1 MPTIPTE
8 MDDSPRQV
16 SAQAIAFFSAIG
28 RDGPL
33 AFRAIMDD
41 KARKGM
47 GVEQMTAPFDQ
58 AMQKL
63 RRWNDAGYGI
73 FVQVNASDGQGVTAA
88 NITAA
93 TCFFADFGGTPLE
106 NVDRLGIAPHVIVE
120 TSPGK
125 RHYYWRVIGITL
137 DQFTVV
143 QKRLIALFGS
153 DKSIHDLPRIMR
165 LPGFLHQKNP
175 DAPTLVTCTVT
186 EGLAPY
192 SISEFMMALTEAEKA
207 HGTGASD
214 GRSRADTIAAL
225 AQPKPGKAELA
236 GAEAALRHLIGKDG
250 LAIDDYSDW
259 SRLGIALKNSYG
271 DDGFALFLKLSSEDD
286 SFNGEDNVRKHWD
299 GVKTNRPAGQRLTI
313 ATYIAKAKEAGWVD
327 AAEQSAGGGGGGK
340 VKPDAASIIL
350 DQAAAA
356 GDEIFLSPDGK
367 AYVRVEQTQA
377 GGKSRHVTLP
387 LDSSEYRGILSLRYH
402 EQQIVKTAPKDQ
414 VSAAVGILHARAR
427 QADVRHP
434 VHLRVAHH
442 DGRVYVNLDP
452 QRSVVAEIDPSG
464 WRIMDKE
471 PPVHFVVG
479 SRGPLPMPV
488 AGGTLDTFGKHFNV
502 SADDL
507 NRVIG
512 FLLSMFNAEGAY
524 PILLI
529 EGVAGSA
536 KSNLGDKAL
545 ALVDPPI
552 GDRQAARFSMAE
564 EERNLH
570 IQASRCSMLYLD
582 NISAFNAEVSDQL
595 CRLASGAASSHRVL
609 YSSAEEQ
616 LFFVRRPCIVS
627 CIATPSNRG
636 DLLSRSLRITATTL
650 AKRRTEAAVWRDF
663 DADAGKMVGF
673 LLDCVSAGLRN
684 GVAVAARVEAG
695 ELALPRLA
703 DFAAWVEA
711 AGEPMGLE
719 AGGFAALL
727 NAEQERMQRKAVDGH
742 PLIEALGAY
751 FQNPGATIVDRTARD
766 LRDMLGARVRFDSL
780 PPVNQFSTMFRR
792 LADGLRTSGFD
803 VTEAFDKKRKVATFS
818 IVTNDAFDPET
829 LAGDSIARGSAN
841 TGGTPDDEPTPF

>member
-1 MPTIPTE
+1 MPTSNPE
-8 MDDSPRQV
+8 MNDTPRQV
-16 SAQAIAFFSAIG
+16 SAHTTSFLSAIG

-33 AFRAIMDD
+33 SFRAIMDD

-47 GVEQMTAPFDQ
+47 CVEQKTAPFDQ

-63 RRWNDAGYGI
+63 RCWNEAGYGI

-93 TCFFADFGGTPLE
+93 TCFFADFDGTPLE

-137 DQFTVV
+137 EQFTAV
-143 QKRLIALFGS
+143 QKRLIALFES

-192 SISEFMMALTEAEKA
+192 PIDQFLAALEAAEKA
-207 HGTGASD
+207 HCVVTSERKTTAEKV
-214 GRSRADTIAAL
+214 AAL
-225 AQPKPGKAELA
+225 AQPKPAKAELVR
-236 GAEAALRHLIGKDG
+236 AEAMVRHIMEKGAFD
-250 LAIDDYSDW
+250 IDDRHDW
-259 SRLGIALKNSYG
+259 FGLLTAFKNSFG
-271 DDGFALFLKLSSEDD
+271 EDGFALFVALSAVGKKFKGEEDCRKQWDSLKTD
-286 SFNGEDNVRKHWD
+286 
-299 GVKTNRPAGQRLTI
+299 RPKDQKLTI
-313 ATYIAKAKEAGWVD
+313 ATYFAKAKDAGWVD
-327 AAEQSAGGGGGGK
+327 ASERAEGGGKGGGGK
-340 VKPDAASIIL
+340 AKPDAASIIL

-356 GDEIFLSPDGK
+356 GDEVFLAPDGK
-367 AYVRVEQTQA
+367 AYVRVELVQA
-377 GGKSRHVTLP
+377 GKPRHVTLA
-387 LDSSEYRGILSLRYH
+387 LGGDDYRGILVLRYH

-434 VHLRVAHH
+434 VYLRVAHH
-442 DGRVYVNLDP
+442 DGRVYVNFDP
-452 QRSVVAEIDPSG
+452 DKGVVVEIDAAG
-464 WRIMDKE
+464 WRVMDKE
-471 PPVHFVVG
+471 PPVHFVAG
-479 SRGPLPMPV
+479 SRGPLPMPRQ
-488 AGGTLDTFGKHFNV
+488 GGSMETFAKHFNV
-502 SADDL
+502 GPDDL
-507 NRVIG
+507 KRVIG
-512 FLLSMFNAEGAY
+512 FMLSMFNDEGAY

-536 KSNLGDKAL
+536 KSNLGDKTL
-545 ALVDPPI
+545 ALVDPPV

-582 NISAFNAEVSDQL
+582 NISVFSAEVADQL
-595 CRLASGAASSHRVL
+595 CRLCSGAASSHRVL
-609 YSSAEEQ
+609 HSNDAEQ

-636 DLLSRSLRITATTL
+636 DLLSRSLRITATPL
-650 AKRRTEAAVWRDF
+650 EKRLTEAAVWRAF
-663 DADAGKMVGF
+663 DADAGQMVGF

-684 GVAVAARVEAG
+684 RAAVAGHVESG
-695 ELALPRLA
+695 GLALPRLA

-711 AGEPMGLE
+711 AGEPMGLAPGE
-719 AGGFAALL
+719 FAALL
-727 NAEQERMQRKAVDGH
+727 NEEQESMQRKAVDGH
-742 PLIEALGAY
+742 PLIDALCAY
-751 FQNPGATIVDRTARD
+751 FQNPEAAIEGRTARD
-766 LRDMLGARVRFDSL
+766 LRDMLSPYDRTNSL
-780 PPVNQFSTMFRR
+780 PAVNQFSPMFRR
-792 LADGLRTSGFD
+792 LAEGLRASGFE
-803 VTEAFDKKRKVATFS
+803 VTEGRDGKRKVTTFT
-818 IVTNDAFDPET
+818 IVTNDAFERGADSGSPAGKIQPTNDDDP
-829 LAGDSIARGSAN
+829 L
-841 TGGTPDDEPTPF
+841 PF

>member
-1 MPTIPTE
+1 

-28 RDGPL
+28 RNGPL
-33 AFRAIMDD
+33 SFRVIMDD
-41 KARKGM
+41 KSRKGM

-93 TCFFADFGGTPLE
+93 TCFFADFDGTPLE
-106 NVDRLGIAPHVIVE
+106 NVHRLGIAPHVIVE

-137 DQFTVV
+137 NQFTAV

-175 DAPTLVTCTVT
+175 DAPTLVTCTVM

-192 SISEFMMALTEAEKA
+192 SISEFMMALSEAEIA
-207 HGTGASD
+207 HGTGASE
-214 GRSRADTIAAL
+214 GRSKADTIAAL
-225 AQPKPGKAELA
+225 AQPKAGKAELA
-236 GAEAALRHLIGKDG
+236 RAEAALRHLIDKDA
-250 LAIDDYSDW
+250 LAIGDYSDW

-271 DDGFALFLKLSSEDD
+271 EDGFALFLQVSSEDA
-286 SFNGEDNVRKHWD
+286 SFNGEDDVRKHWD
-299 GVKTNRPAGQRLTI
+299 GVKTNRPKDQQLTI
-313 ATYIAKAKEAGWVD
+313 ATYFAKAKDAGWID
-327 AAEQSAGGGGGGK
+327 AAEQAAISGAGGGK

-356 GDEIFLSPDGK
+356 GDEVFLSPDGK
-367 AYVRVEQTQA
+367 AYVQIAQEQA
-377 GGKSRHVTLP
+377 GKARHVTLA
-387 LDSSEYRGILSLRYH
+387 LGGDDYRGILCLRYH
-402 EQQIVKTAPKDQ
+402 EQQVVKTAPKDQ

-434 VHLRVAHH
+434 VYLRVAHH
-442 DGRVYVNLDP
+442 EGRVYINLDP
-452 QRSVVAEIDPSG
+452 DKGVVAVIDPIG
-464 WRIMDKE
+464 WRIMDEE
-471 PPVHFVVG
+471 PPVHFVAG
-479 SRGPLPMPV
+479 SRGPLPMPQS
-488 AGGTLDTFGKHFNV
+488 GGSKATFARHFNV
-502 SADDL
+502 SPEDL

-512 FLLSMFNAEGAY
+512 FLLSMFNDEGAY
-524 PILLI
+524 PILLV

-545 ALVDPPI
+545 ALIDPPI

-582 NISAFNAEVSDQL
+582 NISVFSADVADQL

-609 YSSAEEQ
+609 HSNDAEQ

-627 CIATPSNRG
+627 CIATPSSRG
-636 DLLSRSLRITATTL
+636 DLLSRSLRVTATRL
-650 AKRRTEAAVWRDF
+650 EKRQTEAAVWRAF
-663 DADAGKMVGF
+663 NADAGKMVGF

-684 GVAVAARVEAG
+684 RAAVATRIEGG

-711 AGEPMGLE
+711 TGEPMGLE
-719 AGGFAALL
+719 PGDFAALL
-727 NAEQERMQRKAVDGH
+727 NEEQESMQRKAVDGH
-742 PLIEALGAY
+742 PLIDALAAY
-751 FQNPGATIVDRTARD
+751 FQNQEAKIEGKTARE
-766 LRDMLGARVRFDSL
+766 LRDMLAPYDRTNSL
-780 PPVNQFSTMFRR
+780 PAVNQFSAMFRR
-792 LADGLRTSGFD
+792 MAEGLRTSGFD
-803 VTEAFDKKRKVATFS
+803 VSEGRNGKRKVTTFS
-818 IVTNDAFDPET
+818 IATNDAFERKP
-829 LAGDSIARGSAN
+829 A
-841 TGGTPDDEPTPF
+841 DDNHGHPAAASVNNDGPLPF